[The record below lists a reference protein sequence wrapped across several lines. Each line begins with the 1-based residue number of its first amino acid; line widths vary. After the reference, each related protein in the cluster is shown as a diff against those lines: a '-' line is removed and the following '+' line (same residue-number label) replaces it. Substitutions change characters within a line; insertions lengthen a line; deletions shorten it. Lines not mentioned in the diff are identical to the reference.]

1 MWAIDLSGHIAL
13 IVGGAGGIGAACVRT
28 FAQAGASVAIGHLA
42 SQRGRARAQELAS
55 ELSAAGRSIVP
66 VEVDVTRDDS
76 VQAMLEKVREGLG
89 GPDIIVYSAGMTDR
103 AALSELTTE
112 RWERM
117 LAVNLTGAYRVVRLA
132 LPSLLEKRGVVVLIG
147 SQVSMTGGGGGAH
160 YAASKAGL
168 EGLTRALCRELLPH
182 GVRVN
187 TVQPC
192 LIDTPMLRRR
202 YADEKDLEALASQVP
217 RGRLGRPEDIAN
229 AVLFLASDASDFI
242 CGQHLLVD
250 GGRTYSG

>member
-1 MWAIDLSGHIAL
+1 MWAIDLIGHIAL
-13 IVGGAGGIGAACVRT
+13 VVGGAGGIGAACVRA
-28 FAQAGASVAIGHLA
+28 FAQAGAGVALGH
-42 SQRGRARAQELAS
+42 SRSERGRARAEALANELR
-55 ELSAAGRSIVP
+55 AAGNSVLV
-66 VEVDVTRDDS
+66 VEVDVTQDDS
-76 VQAMLEKVREGLG
+76 VEAMLEKVRAGLG
-89 GPDIIVYSAGMTDR
+89 RPDIIVYSAGITDR
-103 AALSELTTE
+103 AALGELTTQ

-117 LAVNLTGAYRVVRLA
+117 LAVNLTGAYRVVRFA
-132 LPSLLEKRGVVVLIG
+132 LPDLVEKRGVVVLIG

-160 YAASKAGL
+160 YTASKAGL

-217 RGRLGRPEDIAN
+217 RGRLGLPEDIAN

-250 GGRTYSG
+250 GGRTYSR

>member
-28 FAQAGASVAIGHLA
+28 FAQAGAAVALGHSTSEQA
-42 SQRGRARAQELAS
+42 KRRGEELAA
-55 ELSAAGRSIVP
+55 ELCAAGYSILP

-89 GPDIIVYSAGMTDR
+89 GPDIIVYSAGMTGR

-112 RWERM
+112 RWEHM

-132 LPSLLEKRGVVVLIG
+132 LPGLLEKRGVVVLIG

-168 EGLTRALCRELLPH
+168 EGLTRALCRELLPR